1 MKPKPKPHSRH
12 LNKFLTVNAAASYLG
27 VSASTLRNWDRAGK
41 LKARRHPINGYRL
54 YNKADLDKLLMRVGG
69 RQR

>member
-1 MKPKPKPHSRH
+1 LGTRRNSAEA
-12 LNKFLTVNAAASYLG
+12 LSDFLTIRQAASQLG

-54 YNKADLDKLLMRVGG
+54 YATEELDKLMQSVKVRK
-69 RQR
+69 

>member
-1 MKPKPKPHSRH
+1 MNSKPH
-12 LNKFLTVNAAASYLG
+12 LEPLDGFFTVGAAASYLG

-41 LKARRHPINGYRL
+41 LTARRHPINGYRL
-54 YNKADLDKLLMRVGG
+54 YNRADLDRLLAKVRG

>member
-1 MKPKPKPHSRH
+1 MKAKPHSGR
-12 LNKFLTVNAAASYLG
+12 LNDFFTVAVAASYLG

-54 YNKADLDKLLMRVGG
+54 YNRADLDKLLVKVGA